1 MEFSVKRKIIFLPIA
16 TLAIVL
22 GGLTFVAWHANAKQT
37 ADPSVDEILARYVA
51 ALGGRA
57 AISKH
62 TTKISKGTLE
72 VVGVTTDG
80 TAESYAKSP
89 NKYFSIINIP
99 GYGEIRRC
107 FDGQAGWIS
116 GPEGGVQLLAGQD
129 LSTTRRDADFYQS
142 LDLKKLYP
150 VLVLKGKED
159 VGAWPAYVVEANPGD
174 GMIRHMYFDVS
185 SGLLV
190 RNVDETQTPQ
200 GPDTVESFFEDYRD
214 VEGVKLPFTVRQIHN
229 KLILIVRITDVRMN
243 QPIDDAKFAKPAPP
257 AQP

>member
-1 MEFSVKRKIIFLPIA
+1 MKRKTTLSSVGIFTAILCCLTPVIW
-16 TLAIVL
+16 LAK
-22 GGLTFVAWHANAKQT
+22 AAQA

-80 TAESYAKSP
+80 TAESYAKAP
-89 NKYFSIINIP
+89 NKYFSVINIP
-99 GYGEIRRC
+99 NYGEIRRS
-107 FDGQAGWIS
+107 FDGQIGWIS
-116 GPEGGVQLLAGQD
+116 GPEAGVQPLAGQD

-159 VGAWPAYVVEANPGD
+159 VGAWPAYVIEANSGD
-174 GMIRHMYFDVS
+174 GTIRHMYFDVS

-200 GPDTVESFFEDYRD
+200 GTEVVESFLEDYREI
-214 VEGVKLPFTVRQIHN
+214 EGVKLPFTVRQIHN
-229 KLILIVRITDVRMN
+229 KLILIVRLTDVKMN
-243 QPIDDAKFAKPAPP
+243 QPIDDAKFAKPAE
-257 AQP
+257 AAK

>member
-1 MEFSVKRKIIFLPIA
+1 MEFSLKRKRIRLSVAIFA
-16 TLAIVL
+16 VVL
-22 GGLTFVAWHANAKQT
+22 GGLGVVAWRANAKQT
-37 ADPSVDEILARYVA
+37 ADPSVDDILARYVT

-107 FDGQAGWIS
+107 FDGQTGWIS
-116 GPEGGVQLLAGQD
+116 GPEGGVQSLAGQD

-159 VGAWPAYVVEANPGD
+159 VG
-174 GMIRHMYFDVS
+174 
-185 SGLLV
+185 
-190 RNVDETQTPQ
+190 T
-200 GPDTVESFFEDYRD
+200 
-214 VEGVKLPFTVRQIHN
+214 
-229 KLILIVRITDVRMN
+229 
-243 QPIDDAKFAKPAPP
+243 
-257 AQP
+257 